1 MKKIIKDSVIGAMY
15 IFFSAMF
22 LAASVIAIYKAC
34 GK

>member
-15 IFFSAMF
+15 IFFSTMF
-22 LAASVIAIYKAC
+22 LAAIVISIYKAI